1 MNQSLATVIDRTR
14 SDVRVEQRHDDERDR
29 SDVHQTGE
37 QTIFRHLRA
46 RVYSTT
52 GTHATQIS
60 IGRLQCAARTEETTQ
75 SAQFDTGHSLS
86 GC

>member
-46 RVYSTT
+46 RVYST
-52 GTHATQIS
+52 HATQIS
-60 IGRLQCAARTEETTQ
+60 IGRLQCAARTEEITQ